1 MIHRHAEKF
10 DSNAAVQMMTSGRNW
25 PRSMYVAPDV
35 NFKHISNM
43 LMGLDF
49 RYQAD
54 IVALMREEE
63 PNIDEICRLLR
74 ESKEECADLK
84 EIITAIMLTDSEIL
98 TMWEVHKNRAAN
110 SGTWMHAMLEHD
122 FNGHRVLPGSM
133 QGELD
138 AARQITE
145 SMGLMEVFRTEWCIY
160 ATEEDLAGSIDL
172 VLRDPVAEVLYL
184 IDWKRSEKLAD
195 KYEGFGKFMKPPLQN
210 VSDCQGEHYRLQL
223 NIYMWILQKY
233 YGVPVAGMKVVCV
246 HPRYLPQGF
255 VDDVPNQQ
263 ELISV
268 LMQSRRDELAAMR
281 ETQEPVDPRLADTQH
296 FQVHGLSQAS
306 QDEALDDVETDLQ
319 HILEGQENDVPE
331 AAKKRRHMPGAST
344 HFLNLR
350 KMLQHSDEVVAAT
363 LESYRPDACLR
374 PNTILHNTSRTL
386 AELRSCYPS
395 LSEDVARLILVA
407 GHMIEGTV
415 GDKPM
420 LADSA
425 ALIWMIEGQRHMRV
439 HKGFMYVY
447 DDDGCF
453 LPFSGVPPEAVLQRV
468 HAFFIYLEGIFRR
481 MKPEMSK
488 KFDAC
493 ARAVVADLQT
503 FTTEEEF
510 LCALREAANTRTE
523 TPAYPAR
530 LDAGHDDEYECEDR
544 DRAGASKKVP
554 EIWTLG
560 MADRAWKLS
569 RGVRYELMQTRVIS
583 LLVEWCETEDQR
595 QSGVCY
601 DDTGFAYD
609 RPDTRTPLT
618 LVKKGPHNNC
628 YIRIP
633 HPLLDPV
640 MKANKERLEKFYEQ
654 TFWCNMDV
662 FRCFQAAIAIAKR
675 GLNVDRC
682 FIGISPGG
690 VGQSLQPGCS
700 I

>member
-1 MIHRHAEKF
+1 
-10 DSNAAVQMMTSGRNW
+10 MMKTGRNW
-25 PRSMYVAPDV
+25 PRSVYVAPDI

-54 IVALMREEE
+54 VVALMKDDA

-74 ESKEECADLK
+74 ESKEECSDLT
-84 EIITAIMLTDSEIL
+84 EIIEVIMMTDSEIF
-98 TMWEVHKNRAAN
+98 TMWEAQKNQAAN
-110 SGTWMHAMLEHD
+110 SGTWMHAMLEYS
-122 FNGHRVLPGSM
+122 FNGRSVIPGNM
-133 QGELD
+133 QGELES
-138 AARQITE
+138 AKQIIE
-145 SMGLMEVFRTEWCIY
+145 GLGLLEVFRTEWCIY

-172 VLRDPVAEVLYL
+172 VLRDPVADMLYL
-184 IDWKRSEKLAD
+184 VDWKRSEKLAD
-195 KYEGFGKFMKPPLQN
+195 KYQGFGKFMKPPLQD

-233 YGVPVAGMKVVCV
+233 YGVRVAGMKVVCV
-246 HPRYLPQGF
+246 HPRYLPEGF
-255 VDDVPNQQ
+255 VDDVPKEQ

-281 ETQEPVDPRLADTQH
+281 QTRELANPQPSDTQH
-296 FQVHGLSQAS
+296 FQVQGVSQVS
-306 QDEALDDVETDLQ
+306 RDEVVQDVETELQ
-319 HILEGQENDVPE
+319 LILEDQENDVPDS
-331 AAKKRRHMPGAST
+331 AKRRRHLPGASN
-344 HFLNLR
+344 HSLNFR
-350 KMLQHSDEVVAAT
+350 KMLRRSDDVIAAT
-363 LESYRPDACLR
+363 LESYDVDTCLK

-386 AELRSCYPS
+386 AELRSCYPC
-395 LSEDVARLILVA
+395 LSEDVARIILVA
-407 GHMIEGTV
+407 GHMIEGTI

-425 ALIWMIEGQRHMRV
+425 ALIWMIEGQRHVRV

-453 LPFSGVPPEAVLQRV
+453 LPFSGIPPEAVLQRV
-468 HAFFIYLEGIFRR
+468 HTFFIYLEGVFRR
-481 MKPEMSK
+481 MKPEINR

-493 ARAVVADLQT
+493 AKAVVADLQS

-510 LCALREAANTRTE
+510 LTALREAANTRAE
-523 TPAYPAR
+523 MPAYPAR
-530 LDAGHDDEYECEDR
+530 LDAENEDQNEHEGR
-544 DRAGASKKVP
+544 DRGGVNKKGS
-554 EIWTLG
+554 EIWTLVL
-560 MADRAWKLS
+560 ADRAWKLS
-569 RGVRYELMQTRVIS
+569 RGIKFELMQTRVIS

-601 DDTGFAYD
+601 EDICFVYD
-609 RPDTRTPLT
+609 RPDKMTPLT
-618 LVKKGPHNNC
+618 VVKKGPHNNC

-640 MKANKERLEKFYEQ
+640 MKINKERLEKFYEQ

-662 FRCFQAAIAIAKR
+662 FRCFQAALAISKR

-690 VGQSLQPGCS
+690 VGQSLQPV
-700 I
+700 